1 VRRPQRRPGVAY
13 SRVDLSHYHLY
24 AAFLFALHAERLEE
38 KASPMAGSDAL
49 FRYRSFVMG
58 AILSSVAFLEAKV
71 AELGTDAADGPFIGL
86 SATGLTAAQCT
97 ALEAALNVRAPLLE
111 RYQAALRAL
120 AKSPFKADR
129 QPYRAVA
136 LVVALRNFLVHF
148 PAEWHAHPNGE
159 SGPLLQRELPLI
171 ERQLRRQFPSTKFAD
186 PSRPFFPDHCLSAG
200 CGRWAAEASLLFAR
214 EFSARAGVPMIH
226 PRPILRGV

>member
-1 VRRPQRRPGVAY
+1 MPRPHRRPGVLY

-24 AAFLFALHAERLEE
+24 AAFLFASHAERLEE

-58 AILSSVAFLEAKV
+58 AVLSSVAFLEAKL
-71 AELGTDAADGPFIGL
+71 AELGTDAADGPFVGL
-86 SATGLTAAQCT
+86 STTGLTVAQR
-97 ALEAALNVRAPLLE
+97 AVLEVALNVRAPLLE

-148 PAEWHAHPNGE
+148 PAEWLASPDEE
-159 SGPLLQRELPLI
+159 SGPLRQRELPLI

-186 PSRPFFPDHCLSAG
+186 PSRPFFPDHCLSSGWA
-200 CGRWAAEASLLFAR
+200 RWAAEASLLFAR
-214 EFSARAGVPMIH
+214 EFSERTGVPMLH
-226 PRPILRGV
+226 PRPILRGA